1 MLNTAIIMGRLTA
14 DPELKSTG
22 GGVSVCSF
30 TVAVDRRFKAQG
42 EERQADFI
50 RCVAWRQSAEFLAR
64 YFRKGSMVAVTGS
77 IQVRNYEDKNGNRRE
92 AVELVAD
99 QISFTGERSQGG
111 GGGGYRDDPP
121 LPPPPADY
129 QGGRPQGGQA
139 QTQAAPAY
147 STAGAADFGEI
158 AGDDDLP
165 F

>member
-1 MLNTAIIMGRLTA
+1 MLNTAIIMGRLTT

-30 TVAVDRRFKAQG
+30 TVAVDRRFKGQN
-42 EERQADFI
+42 EERQTDFI

-64 YFRKGSMVAVTGS
+64 FFRKGSMVAVTGS

-111 GGGGYRDDPP
+111 SGGGYRDDVPLPP
-121 LPPPPADY
+121 LPPDSA
-129 QGGRPQGGQA
+129 RPQQQSA
-139 QTQAAPAY
+139 QSAPAF
-147 STAGAADFGEI
+147 STATAADFDEI

>member
-22 GGVSVCSF
+22 AGVSVCSF
-30 TVAVDRRFKAQG
+30 TVAVDRRFKGQN
-42 EERQADFI
+42 EERQTDFI
-50 RCVAWRQSAEFLAR
+50 RCVAWRQSAEFLSR

-92 AVELVAD
+92 AVELVAE
-99 QISFTGERSQGG
+99 QISFTGERNQGNAG
-111 GGGGYRDDPP
+111 GSYRDAPP
-121 LPPPPADY
+121 LPEPPPERSQQQAA
-129 QGGRPQGGQA
+129 QA
-139 QTQAAPAY
+139 QPAY
-147 STAGAADFGEI
+147 STASAADFDEI

>member
-14 DPELKSTG
+14 DSELKSTG

-30 TVAVDRRFKAQG
+30 TVAVDRRFKGQN

-77 IQVRNYEDKNGNRRE
+77 IQVRSYEDKNGNRRE

-99 QISFTGERSQGG
+99 QISFTGERSGG
-111 GGGGYRDDPP
+111 GGGGYRDDVP
-121 LPPPPADY
+121 LPPPPPDY
-129 QGGRPQGGQA
+129 QRNGPAQA
-139 QTQAAPAY
+139 QPAPAF
-147 STAGAADFGEI
+147 SNAGAADFDEI

>member
-1 MLNTAIIMGRLTA
+1 MLNIAVIMGRLTA

-30 TVAVDRRFKAQG
+30 TVAVDRRFKGQN

-64 YFRKGSMVAVTGS
+64 FFRKGSMVAVTGS
-77 IQVRNYEDKNGNRRE
+77 IQVRSYEDKNGNKRE

-99 QISFTGERSQGG
+99 QINFTGEKSSGNA
-111 GGGGYRDDPP
+111 GGYRDDIP
-121 LPPPPADY
+121 LPPPPPE
-129 QGGRPQGGQA
+129 GSRPQQ
-139 QTQAAPAY
+139 QAAAQPAPAFA
-147 STAGAADFGEI
+147 TASAADFDEI
-158 AGDDDLP
+158 AGDDDLS